1 MGYCTNHQPLNMF
14 VLLPAWFL
22 DDPSSGRWLHMTHE
36 NTSRQAESPTLSHSQ
51 ITRTTASRRNTTYPY
66 ISYYAIVPLYCLT
79 YHRTVPSYCT
89 IVLYPLS
96 LVRTCRVLAVPIH
109 FKYWVQSTSY
119 KWVQVKPGTVRW
131 YGGTVVRWYGDTLR
145 FWLLPRRQP
154 WSKTSW
160 RGNNIKLWIC
170 DLWPTFI
177 TINITTIITIIIHH
191 HIFLCNIIS
200 SLLLSFGP
208 HRPHC
213 CLLCLD
219 CQKRWILRGLSEQHT
234 HRAQYEQFIET
245 NKK

>member
-1 MGYCTNHQPLNMF
+1 MTAALAVGCTWHMKTQAGKQN
-14 VLLPAWFL
+14 LLH
-22 DDPSSGRWLHMTHE
+22 S
-36 NTSRQAESPTLSHSQ
+36 LSHSQ

-96 LVRTCRVLAVPIH
+96 LVRTCRVLAIPIH

-131 YGGTVVRWYGDTLR
+131 YGGTVVRWHVTILTVAQA
-145 FWLLPRRQP
+145 PAVEQ
-154 WSKTSW
+154 TSW